1 MKNKYLLM
9 WINNLFDQLKRAKV
23 FSKNKPEIRVLPVID

>member
-1 MKNKYLLM
+1 
-9 WINNLFDQLKRAKV
+9 LFDQLKRAKV